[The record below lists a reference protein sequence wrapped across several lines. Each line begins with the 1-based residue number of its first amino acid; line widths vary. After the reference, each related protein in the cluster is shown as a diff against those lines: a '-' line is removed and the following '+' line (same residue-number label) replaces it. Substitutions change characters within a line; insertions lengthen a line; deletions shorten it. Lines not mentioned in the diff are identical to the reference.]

1 MATFWTIIIITLVIF
16 SSLLSKKKKKVKTT
30 FLSQPMN
37 EGEEWSPL
45 YSEQSR
51 EGVQNF
57 YNSNEVANKVEETKR
72 NKNNVKSP
80 TTKKKFDIKSAMIY
94 SAIMERPYEY

>member
-1 MATFWTIIIITLVIF
+1 MATFWTIIITLVIF
-16 SSLLSKKKKKVKTT
+16 SSLLSKKKKKVETT
-30 FLSQPMN
+30 FPSQSIN

-45 YSEQSR
+45 YSEQNS
-51 EGVQNF
+51 GSVQNF
-57 YNSNEVANKVEETKR
+57 HNSNEVANKVEKTKKD
-72 NKNNVKSP
+72 KNNVKSP